1 MKITKARSGD
11 QVAKEVSELRKRVAE
26 LEERKAEHVP
36 IEASPGESE
45 HLFRMLV
52 ERAAVGVYVIQ
63 NGRLIYVN
71 QASVDILGYDVSEL
85 SGKSAKFPIFAEDW
99 PMIEENLNKR
109 LSGEV
114 DTINYQFR
122 GIRKDGTVIWLEVY
136 GSTMVYK
143 DRQSVIGTV
152 TDITDRVQAERELLL
167 ERQRFEILSE
177 HAPYGLA
184 MISDEGEFKYVN
196 PKFKELFGYDLQ
208 DIPNGKQW
216 FNMLFPS
223 PSERRT
229 AISAWLS
236 DMDKSRPGEPRPRT
250 FEIVCKDGLKKTVHF
265 MPVQLDNGDH
275 LMTCE
280 DITERKKAEDELRE
294 SERKYRDLFDGAPV
308 GIFQSTID
316 GRLLSVN
323 PAYARMYGHASAEQ
337 AAQEIDNVA
346 ERIYVEPGRR
356 NKLIDLA
363 LIADGFVKAENQYR
377 KKEGS
382 LFWGQLYFRLVR
394 DRDGEVKHLE
404 GFVEDITDRKRAEE
418 GLRKREAELRA
429 SHAQFEAFMD
439 NSPLIA
445 FMRDDQGRYVY
456 VNRLFLSNNN
466 LSSSQVLG
474 KTADEIFPA
483 EMAHK
488 VTKEDLNVVESN
500 TTIASVE
507 SLVDHIGDQRE
518 WWLIRFP
525 VRDADGLR
533 YLGGVGLDL
542 TESIRAQKA
551 LEASEARFRQI
562 YERVPIMIHS
572 ADRDGVIRNVNRRWL
587 SHMGYDREEVIGH
600 SLDDFIIGEPGAEP
614 GLVRSQLWAKG
625 TTSNVQRRY
634 VKKDGSIIDSVLD
647 SIIIDDP
654 VLGRVSLT
662 AVNDITA
669 LKRAEDE
676 IKKSLEEKEVLLREI
691 NHRVKNNLQVMS
703 SLVRLQAR
711 QITAESCNQALQET
725 QNRLQTI
732 GLIHE
737 MLHQSRNLA
746 HIDVEGYLK
755 RLIANLFSLYGA
767 KSSQI
772 ETTIDAQELRLG
784 VDKADPLGLIA
795 NELVSNCL
803 KYAFPA
809 GRKGIIRISLAVESN
824 EFQFM
829 VSDNG
834 VGLRKDFDPFNA
846 QTLGLVLVN
855 TLVKQLNGVMSVK
868 RTAGTKFLI
877 RFPVST
883 S

>member
-1 MKITKARSGD
+1 MKKTKTSSGD
-11 QVAKEVSELRKRVAE
+11 HLIKKASERRKRVAE
-26 LEERKAEHVP
+26 LEERKAEHVS
-36 IEASPGESE
+36 IEDSLGESE
-45 HLFRMLV
+45 HLFRMLI
-52 ERAAVGVYVIQ
+52 ERAVVGVYVIQ
-63 NGRLIYVN
+63 DGRLMYVN
-71 QASVDILGYDVSEL
+71 QALADILGYDVSEL
-85 SGKSAKFPIFAEDW
+85 SGKSAKIPIFSEDW

-250 FEIVCKDGLKKTVHF
+250 FEIVCKNGLKKTVHF

-280 DITERKKAEDELRE
+280 DITERKKAEDELRK

-316 GRLLSVN
+316 GRVLSVN
-323 PAYARMYGHASAEQ
+323 PAYAHMYGHASAEQ

-346 ERIYVEPGRR
+346 ERIYVEPERR
-356 NKLIDLA
+356 KKLIDLA

-377 KKEGS
+377 KKDGS
-382 LFWGQLYFRLVR
+382 LFWGQLYFRVVR

-404 GFVEDITDRKRAEE
+404 GFVEDISDRKRAEE
-418 GLRKREAELRA
+418 
-429 SHAQFEAFMD
+429 Q
-439 NSPLIA
+439 
-445 FMRDDQGRYVY
+445 
-456 VNRLFLSNNN
+456 
-466 LSSSQVLG
+466 
-474 KTADEIFPA
+474 
-483 EMAHK
+483 
-488 VTKEDLNVVESN
+488 
-500 TTIASVE
+500 
-507 SLVDHIGDQRE
+507 
-518 WWLIRFP
+518 IR
-525 VRDADGLR
+525 
-533 YLGGVGLDL
+533 
-542 TESIRAQKA
+542 
-551 LEASEARFRQI
+551 
-562 YERVPIMIHS
+562 
-572 ADRDGVIRNVNRRWL
+572 
-587 SHMGYDREEVIGH
+587 
-600 SLDDFIIGEPGAEP
+600 
-614 GLVRSQLWAKG
+614 
-625 TTSNVQRRY
+625 
-634 VKKDGSIIDSVLD
+634 
-647 SIIIDDP
+647 
-654 VLGRVSLT
+654 
-662 AVNDITA
+662 
-669 LKRAEDE
+669 
-676 IKKSLEEKEVLLREI
+676 KSLEEKEVLLHEI
-691 NHRVKNNLQVMS
+691 NHRVKNNLQVIS
-703 SLVRLQAR
+703 SLLRLQSR
-711 QITAESCNQALQET
+711 QASDESGRHVLQET
-725 QNRLQTI
+725 QNRLHTI
-732 GLIHE
+732 ALIHE
-737 MLHQSRNLA
+737 TLYQSRNLA
-746 HIDVEGYLK
+746 SVNVKPYLK
-755 RLIANLFSLYGA
+755 KLVAHLFYLYGVH
-767 KSSQI
+767 SSQI
-772 ETTIDAQELRLG
+772 ETTIDTQELQLG

-803 KYAFPA
+803 KHAFPD
-809 GRKGIIRISLAVESN
+809 GRQGIIRISVALESN

-834 VGLRKDFDPFNA
+834 VGIREDFDPSTA